1 MKFADPQNPNSH
13 QLAAKRRLHNELN
26 HVNGTVLWYAK
37 SFCDNIGNYAAAMRD
52 GYWKYPALQPK
63 MSFID
68 DKAPKK
74 PKHVKPVWTS
84 DGYLLFWTAPRA
96 HKWNDEAAQYVVYR
110 FERGEHINIENPSKI
125 VAVTAKNYYKLPYED
140 GRTKYV
146 YAVTS
151 LDRMSNESKIAKKKV
166 KL

>member
-1 MKFADPQNPNSH
+1 M
-13 QLAAKRRLHNELN
+13 
-26 HVNGTVLWYAK
+26 
-37 SFCDNIGNYAAAMRD
+37 
-52 GYWKYPALQPK
+52 
-63 MSFID
+63 
-68 DKAPKK
+68 
-74 PKHVKPVWTS
+74 KPVWTS

-96 HKWNDEAAQYVVYR
+96 RKWNDEAVKYVVYR
-110 FERGEHINIENPSKI
+110 FEKGEHINIENPSKI